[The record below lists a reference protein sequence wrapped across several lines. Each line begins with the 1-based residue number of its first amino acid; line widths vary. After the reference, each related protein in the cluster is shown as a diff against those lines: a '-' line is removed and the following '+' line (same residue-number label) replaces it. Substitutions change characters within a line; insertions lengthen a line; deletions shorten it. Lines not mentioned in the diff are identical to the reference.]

1 MFQTAYNAIEE
12 QSLINNWHFE
22 VNMDTGRAGIFS
34 PYISS
39 LGGFWPALQIL
50 NGNVLQAERTFA
62 KFEEIWNLF
71 EAIPDLYN
79 IQSKSL
85 LDYGRDFPLRPEM
98 VRK

>member
-1 MFQTAYNAIEE
+1 MFQTAYQAIEE

-22 VNMDTGRAGIFS
+22 VNMDTGRADIFS

-50 NGNVLQAERTFA
+50 NGNVLQAEKTFS

-71 EAIPDLYN
+71 SAIPDLYN
-79 IQSKSL
+79 MQSKGL